1 MPATPSAEP
10 PVTKGQRTRAEII
23 RRTAGLMNRQGFLAA
38 PMSAVIE
45 ATGIQKG
52 GLYRHFASREALV
65 YAALEHAVAEVR
77 ERFFAALRGRDHAC
91 DQLLA
96 FLGTYEPG
104 DDVSAVPFEGGC
116 PIMNAAI
123 ESDHA
128 HPGLRQR
135 AREAMHGWHS
145 LLARIV
151 AGGIRRGEIRADV
164 NADDEASVMIA
175 CIEGA
180 VMLSHLHG
188 NADALTAARRHLERH
203 VQRELR
209 CEEVSR

>member
-1 MPATPSAEP
+1 MPTTLATEP
-10 PVTKGQRTRAEII
+10 PLTKGQRTRAEII
-23 RRTAGLMNRQGFLAA
+23 RRSARLMNRQGFLAA

-52 GLYRHFASREALV
+52 GLYRHFASREALA
-65 YAALEHAVAEVR
+65 YAALDHAVAEVR

-96 FLGTYEPG
+96 FLGAYEAG
-104 DDVSAVPFEGGC
+104 DDASAIPFEGGC

-135 AREAMHGWHS
+135 AGEAMQGWQG

-164 NADDEASVMIA
+164 DADAEASVMIA

-188 NADALTAARRHLERH
+188 NATALSAARRHLERH
-203 VQRELR
+203 VQRDLR
-209 CEEVSR
+209 CEEVST

>member
-1 MPATPSAEP
+1 MPATAATDRPA
-10 PVTKGQRTRAEII
+10 TKGQRTRAEII
-23 RRTAGLMNRQGFLAA
+23 RRSARLMNRQGFLAA
-38 PMSAVIE
+38 PMSAVIA

-52 GLYRHFASREALV
+52 GLYRHFASREVLV

-77 ERFFAALRGRDHAC
+77 ARFVTALQGREHAC

-96 FLGTYEPG
+96 FLGAYDG
-104 DDVSAVPFEGGC
+104 GSDVSAIPFEGGC

-128 HPGLRQR
+128 HPGLQQR
-135 AREAMHGWHS
+135 AREAMQAWHG
-145 LLARIV
+145 LLARIL
-151 AGGIRRGEIRADV
+151 ARGIRRGEVRADV
-164 NADDEASVMIA
+164 DADAEASVMIA

-188 NADALTAARRHLERH
+188 NAEALSAARRHLERH
-203 VQRELR
+203 VQRDLR
-209 CEEVSR
+209 CDGMSA

>member
-1 MPATPSAEP
+1 MPPTPSTDH

-23 RRTAGLMNRQGFLAA
+23 RRSARLMNRQGFLTV

-65 YAALEHAVAEVR
+65 YAALDHAVAEVR
-77 ERFFAALRGRDHAC
+77 ERFFVALQGRDHAC

-96 FLGTYEPG
+96 FLGAYEAG
-104 DDVSAVPFEGGC
+104 ADASAVPFEGGC

-128 HPGLRQR
+128 HPGLQRR
-135 AREAMHGWHS
+135 AREAMQSWHGM
-145 LLARIV
+145 LARIV
-151 AGGIRRGEIRADV
+151 TRGIRRGEIHADV
-164 NADDEASVMIA
+164 DADDEASLLIA

-180 VMLSHLHG
+180 VMLSHLYG
-188 NADALTAARRHLERH
+188 NTGALVAARQHLERH
-203 VQRELR
+203 VERDLR
-209 CEEVSR
+209 CQGGST

>member
-1 MPATPSAEP
+1 MPATPASNLPA
-10 PVTKGQRTRAEII
+10 TKGQRTRAEII
-23 RRTAGLMNRQGFLAA
+23 RRSARLMNRQGFLAS

-65 YAALEHAVAEVR
+65 YAALDHAVAEVR
-77 ERFFAALRGRDHAC
+77 ERFVAALQGRDHAC

-96 FLGTYEPG
+96 CLGAYEAG

-128 HPGLRQR
+128 HPGLQQR
-135 AREAMHGWHS
+135 AREAMQGWHG

-151 AGGIRRGEIRADV
+151 AQGIRRGEIRADV
-164 NADDEASVMIA
+164 DADEEASVMIA

-188 NADALTAARRHLERH
+188 NADALTAVRRHLERH
-203 VQRELR
+203 VQRNLR
-209 CEEVSR
+209 PEEAST